1 MDPVISF
8 TGCIGKLMT
17 NSGLEKLM
25 SCAFVGVNKMLI
37 GKKFP
42 NQSTQICDF
51 KIGTGLRRRHV

>member
-1 MDPVISF
+1 
-8 TGCIGKLMT
+8 MT